1 MIPATQATAMMPR
14 PRRDLAFLR
23 WLALGVFSAGLGI
36 STPIAQAAPIALV
49 TDVVGDAKLAAGPSE
64 TLKLLTELNSG
75 VEILVADNAQL
86 VVFYLA
92 DGAEYTFNGP
102 GRYRLQVRAPEA
114 LRGAA
119 PLRKATP
126 TVYKNLRLKTERVAQ
141 GALATRGDPI
151 LLFPVNEVVLDGNA
165 AFAWRPYAP
174 DVAYQFELVDES
186 GTRLLFAETR
196 DTEIRL
202 PPTMRLLPG
211 ATYYWSVRGR
221 DAAGNTFYRP
231 AEFRIAELAL
241 RNRLEAALPTADA
254 SFSERVL
261 YAALLDQAGCVSA
274 AQAQR
279 RVLGVERPVGW
290 AEPR

>member
-1 MIPATQATAMMPR
+1 MMPCQHR
-14 PRRDLAFLR
+14 ALVLLPKLALAVFGA
-23 WLALGVFSAGLGI
+23 WLAI
-36 STPIAQAAPIALV
+36 SIQVAQAAPIALV
-49 TDVVGDAKLAAGPSE
+49 TDIVGEATLATSPPES
-64 TLKLLTELNSG
+64 LKLLSELNAG
-75 VEILVADNAQL
+75 AEVLVADKAQL

-119 PLRKATP
+119 PLRKATA
-126 TVYKNLRLKTERVAQ
+126 TVYRNLRLKTERVAQ

-151 LLFPVNEVVLDGNA
+151 LLFPVSEVVLDGNA
-165 AFAWRPYAP
+165 AFAWRPYASEA
-174 DVAYQFELVDES
+174 VYQFELVDDS
-186 GTRLLFAETR
+186 GTRLMFAETR

-202 PPTMRLLPG
+202 PPTMRLTPG

-231 AEFRIAELAL
+231 AEFRIADRAL
-241 RNRLEAALPTADA
+241 RNRLEAAVPALDA

-274 AQAQR
+274 AEAQR
-279 RVLGVERPVGW
+279 RVLSVERPVGW
-290 AEPR
+290 AELR

>member
-1 MIPATQATAMMPR
+1 MMPR
-14 PRRDLAFLR
+14 RHRALAVPL
-23 WLALGVFSAGLGI
+23 WLALGVFGAWLATAAGV
-36 STPIAQAAPIALV
+36 AQAAPIALV
-49 TDVVGDAKLAAGPSE
+49 TDVVGDATRAASPPES
-64 TLKLLTELNSG
+64 LKLLAELNAG
-75 VEILVADNAQL
+75 VEVLVADKAQL

-92 DGAEYTFNGP
+92 DGTEYTFNGP
-102 GRYRLQVRAPEA
+102 GRYRLQMRAPEA
-114 LRGAA
+114 LRGSA
-119 PLRKATP
+119 PLRKETP

-165 AFAWRPYAP
+165 AFAWRAFASEA
-174 DVAYQFELVDES
+174 AYRFELVDES
-186 GTRLLFAETR
+186 GTSLLFAETR

-202 PPTMRLLPG
+202 PPTMRLTPG

-231 AEFRIAELAL
+231 AEFRIADFAL
-241 RNRLEAALPTADA
+241 RNRLEAAVPAADA

-261 YAALLDQAGCVSA
+261 YAALLDQSGCVSA

-279 RVLGVERPVGW
+279 RILGVERPVGW